1 MKQHKWHKEIKAWAD
16 GAVIQTDISE
26 VKEEPIWIDVHSPA
40 WDINDEYRIKP
51 KSKNTKYLYVWN
63 VFNKI
68 VLTQDT
74 NGVVIDTW
82 DPKVLPKYLGKIK
95 IEVEDD

>member
-51 KSKNTKYLYVWN
+51 QPKEPQYLYVFKHWN
-63 VFNKI
+63 
-68 VLTQDT
+68 TDE
-74 NGVVIDTW
+74 IDITIN
-82 DPKVLPKYLGKIK
+82 DERNSNMVKVGQMQYIGKIK
-95 IEVEDD
+95 LENDE